1 MKADPIQVKL
11 AIVDDHKMFTEALA
25 ESLSQ
30 VEGIEVLFTAY
41 HGKEFLKLCH
51 SADTLPDVVLLD
63 INMPFLDG
71 YKTAEEMRT
80 AFPAIRLLALSMNN
94 SEESIMKMLKAGARG
109 YVLKDS
115 SHQELQRAI
124 FNVMEH
130 GYFHSD
136 LVAGALLNLTQ
147 GKTNATQWDL
157 SARESHFLSLA
168 CTDLTYK
175 EIADKMCVAE
185 RTVDGYREALFVKFN
200 VKSRTSLAV
209 FAIRHGL
216 VVL

>member
-1 MKADPIQVKL
+1 MGSDKIKVKL

-30 VEGIEVLFTAY
+30 VEGIQILFKAY
-41 HGKEFLKLCH
+41 NGKEFLKLCN

-71 YKTAEEMRT
+71 YKTAEELREK
-80 AFPAIRLLALSMNN
+80 FPAIRLLALSMNN
-94 SEESIMKMLKAGARG
+94 SEESILKMLKAGARG
-109 YVLKDS
+109 YILKDS

-124 FNVMEH
+124 LNVMEH

-136 LVAGALLNLTQ
+136 LVAGALLNLAQ
-147 GKTNATQWDL
+147 GKTHAKEWVL
-157 SARESHFLSLA
+157 SQRESQFLSWA
-168 CTDLTYK
+168 CTELTYK